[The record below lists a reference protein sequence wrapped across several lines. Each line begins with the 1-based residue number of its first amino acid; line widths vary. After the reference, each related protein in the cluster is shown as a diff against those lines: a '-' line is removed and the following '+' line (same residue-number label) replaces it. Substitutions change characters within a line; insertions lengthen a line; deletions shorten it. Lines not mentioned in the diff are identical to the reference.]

1 MDLVDQIIQIRKE
14 RGITQQQLADMTG
27 ILQPVIARVESKKS
41 RPTIDFVQKLLDA
54 LDLTISLEDSFYCPK
69 EINIIIKDLKR
80 RRDSIGESG
89 DKTYIFGKKYVLKI
103 SDNIDRLREEKDKS
117 NWLNKYLLS
126 SKTVKYI
133 EENGKGYLLRNYI
146 NGHTLVEKQYLEN
159 PYRLISILK
168 EVVNTLRKLD
178 DCACPFKSK
187 ENDGTDFVHGD
198 LCLPNIVID
207 DNDKLIGFLDV
218 SNVGK
223 GDKEYDYSWLLWSFE
238 YNLKTKEYSD
248 LLLKELGIAINPQKF
263 LSYTIPTLIETCFK
277 KEK

>member
-1 MDLVDQIIQIRKE
+1 MDLIDQIIQVRKE
-14 RGITQQQLADMTG
+14 RGISQQQLADMTG

-69 EINIIIKDLKR
+69 EINKITKDLKR
-80 RRDSIGESG
+80 RRNSFGRSG
-89 DKTYIFGKKYVLKI
+89 DKTYIFDKKYVLKI
-103 SDNIDRLREEKDKS
+103 SDNIGRLREEKDKN

-146 NGHTLVEKQYLEN
+146 NGHTLVEKQYLED

-168 EVVNTLRKLD
+168 GVVNALRKLD
-178 DCACPFKSK
+178 DCACPFKSE
-187 ENDGTDFVHGD
+187 ENNGSDFVHGD
-198 LCLPNIVID
+198 LCLPNIVVD
-207 DNDKLIGFLDV
+207 DNDKLIGFIDV
-218 SNVGK
+218 SNAGK

-238 YNLKTKEYSD
+238 YNLKTNEYNN
-248 LLLKELGIAINPQKF
+248 LLLEELGITINPQKF
-263 LSYTIPTLIETCFK
+263 FSYTIPTLFETRSK

>member
-1 MDLVDQIIQIRKE
+1 MDLVDQIIQVRKE
-14 RGITQQQLADMTG
+14 RGISQQQLADMTG

-69 EINIIIKDLKR
+69 EINKIIKDLKR
-80 RRDSIGESG
+80 RRDSFGKSG
-89 DKTYIFGKKYVLKI
+89 DKTYIFDKKYVLKI
-103 SDNIDRLREEKDKS
+103 SDNIGRLREEKDKN

-146 NGHTLVEKQYLEN
+146 NGHTLVEKQYLED

-168 EVVNTLRKLD
+168 GVVNALRKLD
-178 DCACPFKSK
+178 DCACPFKSE
-187 ENDGTDFVHGD
+187 ENNGSDFVHGD
-198 LCLPNIVID
+198 LCLPNIVVD
-207 DNDKLIGFLDV
+207 DNDKLIGFIDV
-218 SNVGK
+218 SNAGK

-238 YNLKTKEYSD
+238 YNLKTKEYSN
-248 LLLKELGIAINPQKF
+248 LLLKELGITINPQKF
-263 LSYTIPTLIETCFK
+263 LSYTIPTLFETRFK